1 MCQMR
6 FGRLRYYT
14 LGAALLSLFSCNEN
28 SSTPIPMEGVEYVDI
43 VNALGK
49 EAEPFIS
56 VYELIPLET
65 NDSCL
70 MKSISQIQVTDSF
83 IYVLEDRR
91 EELFIF
97 DHQGNFIR
105 SICDKGPGNNEY
117 VTINNVDI
125 DIDRNQLI
133 LNDAFS
139 RRIFLYDLKGNW
151 QQTISLSFMPVQ
163 IISDHKGNYINLYE
177 GSNRLYESQVMETH
191 HIHRIDTTGEVTQV
205 LLPDQ
210 TLGRID
216 ILSNTTASYQDG
228 KLLYLPLLSDTVYE
242 ISITDPYVRPRYI
255 FNNLSDYKTLNRKKR
270 KKLQCVYGKC
280 QDLEELE
287 KEDYLLP
294 IGGLL
299 ETKSSM
305 LFFFGWDERKYLFY
319 NKHNGHTTLINVPAC
334 IQGDNPINKLVFAQ
348 SPLATHDDWYYTYL
362 NGMMADMLIPML
374 ENGKTKETLQ
384 NMLNNDQ
391 NPILIRYKMSF

>member
-133 LNDAFS
+133 
-139 RRIFLYDLKGNW
+139 
-151 QQTISLSFMPVQ
+151 
-163 IISDHKGNYINLYE
+163 
-177 GSNRLYESQVMETH
+177 
-191 HIHRIDTTGEVTQV
+191 
-205 LLPDQ
+205 
-210 TLGRID
+210 
-216 ILSNTTASYQDG
+216 
-228 KLLYLPLLSDTVYE
+228 
-242 ISITDPYVRPRYI
+242 
-255 FNNLSDYKTLNRKKR
+255 
-270 KKLQCVYGKC
+270 
-280 QDLEELE
+280 
-287 KEDYLLP
+287 
-294 IGGLL
+294 
-299 ETKSSM
+299 
-305 LFFFGWDERKYLFY
+305 
-319 NKHNGHTTLINVPAC
+319 
-334 IQGDNPINKLVFAQ
+334 
-348 SPLATHDDWYYTYL
+348 
-362 NGMMADMLIPML
+362 
-374 ENGKTKETLQ
+374 
-384 NMLNNDQ
+384 
-391 NPILIRYKMSF
+391 